1 MAAQN
6 YVQFTAGPGDSKIR
20 NNEVGG
26 YQPYSRV
33 GEVVMNATIMTSEW
47 SNGPANT
54 TFAQWA
60 TALPGMIAVAPTQG
74 SKLSLRAPGGEA
86 TAPCIV
92 SIPKLGPDDAPP
104 GFYGDPTKNQDGN
117 QAAEEKMKKYFF
129 RGIVRSPCV
138 RSEDELVMG
147 PSVDEFFTLAI
158 GGAATIQ
165 NNGLDKIDAG
175 DEVCWSFMHRDRSLY
190 GGNDAKMHG
199 LGPARIAVKKK
210 GSPPDFGG
218 TDNTRVIG
226 RALSSAK
233 PGQPFDI
240 LIKMI

>member
-47 SNGPANT
+47 SSARAPKNT
-54 TFAQWA
+54 TFGQWA
-60 TALPGMIAVAPTQG
+60 TALPGMIAVAPKKG

-92 SIPKLGPDDAPP
+92 SIPNLGVGD
-104 GFYGDPTKNQDGN
+104 YGESKVPTDPGN
-117 QAAEEKMKKYFF
+117 QAAVRVMEDYFF

-147 PSVDEFFTLAI
+147 PSVDEYFTLAI

-165 NNGLDKIDAG
+165 NNGLDKIEAG
-175 DEVCWSFMHRDRSLY
+175 DEVCWSFMHRESRLY
-190 GGNDAKMHG
+190 DGKDAKMHG
-199 LGPARIAVKKK
+199 LGPARIAVKAK
-210 GSPPDFGG
+210 GKDPDLDGDG
-218 TDNTRVIG
+218 NRVIG

-233 PGQPFDI
+233 SGQPFDI